1 MVNANL
7 VLNNTNFISSLARDV
22 MKQHLSHICDDQ
34 LFNELEDMCKIHIQ
48 KRMREYETMMADKAR
63 QSKTA
68 DAVIQ
73 RIDEYFSYSL
83 IKNNHKMRLTK
94 KEYDYMMGRLEED
107 DKLIVEKWLEDNGG
121 FDKYVFSGYA
131 V

>member
-22 MKQHLSHICDDQ
+22 MKQHLGHICNDQ

-48 KRMREYETMMADKAR
+48 KRMREYESMMIDKER

-68 DAVIQ
+68 DSVIE
-73 RIDEYFSYSL
+73 RIDGYFKYSL
-83 IKNNHKMRLTK
+83 VKNNHKMRLTK
-94 KEYDYMMGRLEED
+94 KEYEYMMSRLNETD
-107 DKLIVEKWLEDNGG
+107 RLAVEKWMADNGG
-121 FDKYVFSGYA
+121 FDKYIFSGYA
-131 V
+131 A